1 MAFTYTTRFEFDL
14 IDTGRQISFVEKIG
28 FYLSTI
34 EEISMTYTFEIGRDA
49 KNGRFLPVAVAKRRK
64 NTAVVEPI
72 KVKKPRK

>member
-1 MAFTYTTRFEFDL
+1 MAVTSTTRFEFDL
-14 IDTGRQISFVEKIG
+14 IQAGRQISFVEKIG

-34 EEISMTYTFEIGRDA
+34 EEISMTYTFIIGRDA

-64 NTAVVEPI
+64 NTAVVETI

>member
-1 MAFTYTTRFEFDL
+1 MAVTSTTRFEFDL
-14 IDTGRQISFVEKIG
+14 IQAGRQISFVEKIG

-34 EEISMTYTFEIGRDA
+34 EEISMTYTFKIGRDA

-64 NTAVVEPI
+64 STAVVETI